1 MIWDAISSFASS
13 VTSAVG
19 SIAGSVSSAF
29 SAAVEKAGPMIGKAF
44 SATVDVLKKMP
55 NGIGAIVNAVES
67 VGKIFGVFNQG
78 ENVQDMGDRVLQGAD
93 IGIVREKYDSFD
105 AYRDDLRNIELND
118 EFTES
123 TSKLE
128 KQIAGSAFGVAGL
141 AEKWDVEP
149 STVGGVLNISAMAP
163 DFFDADRIEKYLNTV
178 DAGSLV
184 NFAEGGLSPD
194 EKQFVEDKLV
204 SADMASMPNS
214 SLDDVCQRLY
224 DAIEGD

>member
-1 MIWDAISSFASS
+1 MVWGAIASFASS
-13 VTSAVG
+13 VVSTVG
-19 SIAGSVSSAF
+19 SIAGSVSNAF
-29 SAAVEKAGPMIGKAF
+29 SAAVEKVGPMIGKAF

-78 ENVQDMGDRVLQGAD
+78 ENVQDMGDRVLQGAEV
-93 IGIVREKYDSFD
+93 GIVREKYDSFD
-105 AYRDDLRNIELND
+105 AYRDELRNIELSD

-141 AEKWDVEP
+141 AEKW
-149 STVGGVLNISAMAP
+149 VLNISAMAP
-163 DFFDADRIEKYLNTV
+163 DFFNADRIEKYLNTV

-184 NFAEGGLSPD
+184 RFAEGGLSPD